1 MRGFVM
7 SRKKIG
13 KGNESETSVDNRQ
26 SIVVP
31 VDFSR
36 PSLAALAYA
45 VRIVEG
51 TARVIRLRHAIVPTP
66 IEEAMTAQQLL
77 VEAAVTRLEELA
89 RPLRSRGISVTT
101 DAQIGAPIDVIEREI
116 ALIESSDSNESNV
129 VVVMG
134 DRGQSAIRRTLL
146 GSVADSAL
154 RRVRCP
160 VVVVHEHDELC
171 ERLRVVIGYAFD
183 GESQGAL
190 GAFLALFGTAR
201 FSPRVELVHVLPE
214 YEWVEGTEVPLLRA
228 PSFDDG
234 EQLRAEELHAVAETL
249 RKQGI
254 DATSI
259 VLRGEPTRV
268 LLQHASDTRADLLV
282 AGRRPRR
289 ALERLVFGSVAEGVA
304 HRAKCAVLTACAAS
318 VPAQHAAR
326 AVILT

>member
-1 MRGFVM
+1 M
-7 SRKKIG
+7 SRKKLAEDNMS
-13 KGNESETSVDNRQ
+13 KSALESGR

-31 VDFSR
+31 IDFSR

-45 VRIVEG
+45 ARIAEG
-51 TARVIRLRHAIVPTP
+51 TARVIRLRHAIAPTP

-89 RPLRSRGISVTT
+89 RPLRSRGISITT
-101 DAQIGAPIDVIEREI
+101 EARIGAPIDVLEREI
-116 ALIESSDSNESNV
+116 AQIEPNNSEV
-129 VVVMG
+129 LVVMG

-154 RRVRCP
+154 RRLRCP

-171 ERLRVVIGYAFD
+171 ERLRVVIGYGFE

-190 GAFLALFGTAR
+190 GAFLALFGNAR

-228 PSFDDG
+228 PPFDDV

-254 DATSI
+254 DATST
-259 VLRGEPTRV
+259 VLRGEPTRM

-289 ALERLVFGSVAEGVA
+289 AFERLVFGSVAEGIA
-304 HRAKCAVLTACAAS
+304 HRAKCAVLTACAAP
-318 VPAQHAAR
+318 VPAHRTAR